1 MSSELIGPL
10 SENNVKNNMANA
22 DAIIRFGRYI
32 HCLKEPLSFS
42 NFRLTSENHAPKS
55 SDRKICGMKHIIH
68 ITIVFL
74 A

>member
-10 SENNVKNNMANA
+10 SENRVKNNMANA
-22 DAIIRFGRYI
+22 DAIIRFGRYMTV
-32 HCLKEPLSFS
+32 LKNRCPF

-55 SDRKICGMKHIIH
+55 SDRKICGIKHIIH